1 MVVDG
6 KRRVDNGGVDAAN
19 HRGVSHNVV
28 EVTLELSCL
37 FGFFPV
43 GGKAQLTS
51 ASLEKE
57 F

>member
-1 MVVDG
+1 MAVDG
-6 KRRVDNGGVDAAN
+6 KRRVDEGGVDAAN

-28 EVTLELSCL
+28 EVTLELICH

-51 ASLEKE
+51 ASLEKK